1 MNKVERFDV
10 DLKKPTSRG
19 GRLRRRIVTG
29 LVILVIAGAVAAVV
43 MRPAQHAP
51 QGGGRFQRQADQPV
65 PTLAAAARTAD
76 VPVYLDGVGI
86 VKALNTVTVSSQ
98 VDGKL
103 VNIFFKEGQDVEQG
117 FVLAQIDPTIY
128 QAQYDQAV
136 AKKAQDETTLANAR
150 VDLVRYINLAK
161 TNAGPQQQADTQK
174 ALVAQLEAQVKSDQ
188 AAIDNQRAYLAW
200 TKVVAPIS
208 GRTGIRQVDVGNI
221 VQGSNGTP
229 IVVLTQL
236 RPISIIFTLPQQQL
250 AQVTKALAAGEVKV
264 DAFGQDHKS
273 IIDNGSLKVVDNQI
287 DQATGTLKLKAEFA
301 NKDLQLWPGQFVDV
315 RILVD
320 TLHQVIV
327 VPTAAVQRGPNGP
340 FVFVV
345 GDDSKVAMRP
355 VTVTQQDEDQSV
367 ITSGVASGDRVITTG
382 FNQLAEGSRVTI
394 GSDTPSGATPA
405 SPDAPAGT
413 PARPRRQPGNAGA
426 QSDQQGSGQRRGERE
441 ATSQKP

>member
-1 MNKVERFDV
+1 
-10 DLKKPTSRG
+10 
-19 GRLRRRIVTG
+19 
-29 LVILVIAGAVAAVV
+29 LVILVIGGAVAAIV
-43 MRPAQHAP
+43 MQPAAHRAP
-51 QGGGRFQRQADQPV
+51 QGGRFQRQADQPV

-103 VNIFFKEGQDVEQG
+103 LNIFFKEGQDVEQG
-117 FVLAQIDPTIY
+117 FVLAQIDPVIY

-136 AKKAQDETTLANAR
+136 AKKAQDDATLANAR

-174 ALVAQLEAQVKSDQ
+174 ALVAQLEAQLKSDQ
-188 AAIDNQRAYLAW
+188 ANIENQRAYLAW

-236 RPISIIFTLPQQQL
+236 RPISIMFTLPQQQL

-264 DAFGQDHKS
+264 DAFGQDHKT
-273 IIDNGSLKVVDNQI
+273 IIDNGTLKVVDNQI
-287 DQATGTLKLKAEFA
+287 DQATGTLKLKAEFT

-320 TLHQVIV
+320 TLQQVVV

-345 GDDSKVAMRP
+345 GDDNKVAMRP
-355 VTVTQQDEDQSV
+355 VTVSQQDEDQSV
-367 ITSGVASGDRVITTG
+367 ITSGVNSGDRVITTG
-382 FNQLAEGSRVTI
+382 FNQLADGSRVVI
-394 GSDTPSGATPA
+394 SDAPGA
-405 SPDAPAGT
+405 DAPADR
-413 PARPRRQPGNAGA
+413 PARPHRQPGNAGA
-426 QSDQQGSGQRRGERE
+426 QSDQQRSGPRRSERE

>member
-136 AKKAQDETTLANAR
+136 AKKAQDEATLANAR

-236 RPISIIFTLPQQQL
+236 RPISILFTLPQQQL

-264 DAFGQDHKS
+264 DAFGQDHKT

-287 DQATGTLKLKAEFA
+287 DQATGTLKLKAEFT

-320 TLHQVIV
+320 TLHQVVV

-355 VTVTQQDEDQSV
+355 VNVTQQDEDQSV
-367 ITSGVASGDRVITTG
+367 ITSGVTSGDRVVTTG
-382 FNQLAEGSRVTI
+382 FNQLADGSRVTI
-394 GSDTPSGATPA
+394 GSSDTPAGAAPA
-405 SPDAPAGT
+405 SADAPAGT
-413 PARPRRQPGNAGA
+413 PARPHRQPGNAGA
-426 QSDQQGSGQRRGERE
+426 QSGQRRGERE